1 MKTIHIV
8 LIFLYVGLFSSCEK
22 VIDLNLKT
30 SSSQIVIQGTIY
42 DQPGPYKITI
52 SKSVGFDEPSIYPAV
67 SGAIVTISDNT
78 GISDS
83 LTEDSAGVYVTSKL
97 EGIPGRTYTLKV
109 ETDGQTYTASSTMYP
124 AVEIDSIFIKNKFG
138 KSTSINLLFKDP
150 VDTLNYYRLVDFIND
165 KKQPS
170 IMASSDLG
178 FDGKIMTGRVFYSEK
193 DLKSGDTLTF
203 WLESIDKG
211 VYDYFRTASSS
222 GGGQEASPANPVSN
236 ISNNALG
243 FFSACSVRKRSFLMP

>member
-8 LIFLYVGLFSSCEK
+8 LIFLFVGLFYSCEK

-42 DQPGPYKITI
+42 DQPGPYKVTI
-52 SKSVGFDEPSIYPAV
+52 SKSVGFDESNTFPAV
-67 SGAIVTISDNT
+67 SGAIVTITDNT
-78 GISDS
+78 GVIDS
-83 LTEDSAGVYVTSKL
+83 LTEYSAGVYITSQL

-109 ETDGQTYTASSTMYP
+109 ETDGQTYTASSTMFP
-124 AVEIDSIFIKNKFG
+124 AIEIDSIFIKDKFG
-138 KSTSINLLFKDP
+138 ASTSINLLFKDP

-165 KKQPS
+165 KKQSS
-170 IMASSDLG
+170 IMVSSDLG
-178 FDGKIMTGRVFYSEK
+178 YDGKIMTGMVFYSEE

-203 WLESIDKG
+203 WLESVDKG
-211 VYDYFRTASSS
+211 VYDYFRTASASS
-222 GGGQEASPANPVSN
+222 GQEASPANPVSN